1 MQGAQKVT
9 GFFGHDAPWI
19 YIMISATQKF
29 IQLQRRY
36 HMNSRKVKKI
46 AAILCVATLTAGS
59 LSGCGGTSSSGT
71 SSASG
76 SAAKT
81 SSSSDG
87 TFKKSDSVETVLK
100 AAAAAGS
107 IGDWGNGEQY
117 EILALL
123 NKYGINVSSS
133 DLLNQG
139 FDMSG
144 FDDGSIMLASAM
156 SYNELGL
163 IKNSYDGAYG
173 YGDKIGTIDFNKEG
187 ISMVEDNLVCT
198 RDFAEKNPNT
208 VKAFIYGTIQGW
220 KYASEHPDEAAQI
233 VADAGS
239 TLSEDHQKYMA
250 EEMAKLAST
259 KIDGSE
265 VDNYC
270 EMYDDALQQTLDI
283 SQKYI
288 KLDDSTAQDAL
299 SKMTLDTFRDP
310 SYYNDAKDKNFGTPE
325 KKNVTIQLKW
335 LAQSQFMGYYVA
347 LDKGYYKDAGLDVTI
362 TPGGGDISEITQ
374 VNSGQADFAS
384 SWTVQ
389 TITADASGM
398 DLIEVAQPTESAG
411 MTMIYKLSD

>member
-1 MQGAQKVT
+1 MMKRKLKRTMAVV
-9 GFFGHDAPWI
+9 FAAAL
-19 YIMISATQKF
+19 AT
-29 IQLQRRY
+29 
-36 HMNSRKVKKI
+36 S
-46 AAILCVATLTAGS
+46 S
-59 LSGCGGTSSSGT
+59 LAGCGSSQQSSSE
-71 SSASG
+71 SA
-76 SAAKT
+76 
-81 SSSSDG
+81 SSSSTSKSSNG
-87 TFKKSDSVETVLK
+87 TFSKNDSVETVLK

-123 NKYGINVSSS
+123 NKYGIDVKGS

-163 IKNSYDGAYG
+163 LKNDYDGAYG
-173 YGDKIGTIDFNKEG
+173 YGDSIGEIDFNKEG
-187 ISMVEDNLVCT
+187 ISMVEDNLICK
-198 RDFAEKNPNT
+198 RSFAEQNPNT
-208 VKAFIYGTIQGW
+208 VKAFIAGTIKGW
-220 KYASEHPDEAAQI
+220 QYASEHPDEAAQI
-233 VADAGS
+233 VANAGS

-250 EEMAKLAST
+250 EQMAKLAST
-259 KIDGSE
+259 KIDGTK

-270 EMYDDALQQTLDI
+270 ELYDDALQQTLDI

-288 KLDDSTAQDAL
+288 KLDDSQAQETL
-299 SKMTLDTFRDP
+299 SKMTLDSFRDA
-310 SYYNDAKDKNFGTPE
+310 SYYNDAKDGNFGTPE
-325 KKNVTIQLKW
+325 KTSVTIQLKW

-347 LDKGYYKDAGLDVTI
+347 LDKGYYKDEGLDVTI

-374 VNSGQADFAS
+374 VNSDQADFAS

-389 TITADASGM
+389 TITANAGGM

-411 MTMIYKLSD
+411 MTMVYKLSD

>member
-1 MQGAQKVT
+1 
-9 GFFGHDAPWI
+9 
-19 YIMISATQKF
+19 
-29 IQLQRRY
+29 
-36 HMNSRKVKKI
+36 MNSRKVKKI

-187 ISMVEDNLVCT
+187 ISMVV
-198 RDFAEKNPNT
+198 
-208 VKAFIYGTIQGW
+208 
-220 KYASEHPDEAAQI
+220 
-233 VADAGS
+233 
-239 TLSEDHQKYMA
+239 
-250 EEMAKLAST
+250 LAH
-259 KIDGSE
+259 
-265 VDNYC
+265 
-270 EMYDDALQQTLDI
+270 
-283 SQKYI
+283 
-288 KLDDSTAQDAL
+288 
-299 SKMTLDTFRDP
+299 
-310 SYYNDAKDKNFGTPE
+310 DK
-325 KKNVTIQLKW
+325 
-335 LAQSQFMGYYVA
+335 
-347 LDKGYYKDAGLDVTI
+347 
-362 TPGGGDISEITQ
+362 
-374 VNSGQADFAS
+374 
-384 SWTVQ
+384 
-389 TITADASGM
+389 
-398 DLIEVAQPTESAG
+398 
-411 MTMIYKLSD
+411 